1 MELAIIVAAA
11 ENGVIGKNNALPW
24 RIPADMRYF
33 KRTTMGKPIV
43 MGRKTFESIGK
54 PLPGRTNIVITRN
67 PAFVAEGVKV
77 VSSLDEALKLAEDIA
92 VADGAEELVVI
103 GGAEIYR
110 SAMPR
115 ADRLYLTEVHAS
127 VEGDALLPEI
137 DWSHWREVGRERHQ
151 AESPGDHDFS
161 FVRYERAET

>member
-67 PAFVAEGVKV
+67 SAFVAEGVKV

-137 DWSHWREVGRERHQ
+137 DWAHWREVGRERYQ
-151 AESPGDHDFS
+151 AESPGEHDFS
-161 FVRYERAET
+161 FVRYERVEA